1 MLKVSV
7 ETVNLALA
15 KNAEFNKIVTAT
27 RQCLC
32 LHLMVIEL
40 RDSELRRQIRA
51 TTDLSWITNFENL
64 LTLADVSV
72 KQEPREV
79 ILVHKRCN

>member
-40 RDSELRRQIRA
+40 GDSELRRQIRA

>member
-15 KNAEFNKIVTAT
+15 KNAQFNKIVTAT